1 MNPKDIDLN
10 PFPNVGNNP
19 FYNKEFAIGNMLP
32 QINLTDNDTICRSI
46 RPYVKDPTYMFELL
60 DKINLETIQES
71 SGDTRKYP
79 VYIMLMHSGTALSS
93 AIKGIT
99 HSEFS
104 HSSISFDESMTM
116 MYSFGRKADL
126 NPFIGGFK
134 SENINSEFF
143 QSRDIPYALY
153 VIPCT
158 ADQIRLMKQRLDF
171 FVKNQS
177 KFKYDFTGLF
187 KNYFGI
193 VDNPEYKWFCSR
205 FVADIINSGY
215 PNSQPIKNPSLVKPE
230 DFKNMQFATY
240 VTGGNLKDYNPA
252 KVKQIANKIIN
263 NQSQIMTETTMKSI
277 VDDNHKQKG
286 KLKLSSFKKIRLTDD
301 LRKKYSADYKF
312 LKHFYG
318 ADETHETYAWFDK
331 EELVGAICVSQPDK
345 KFDGQIWLSDFEIT
359 PKYRGY
365 GLSSQI
371 LDFACTTCKV
381 DALGVAHDNEIA
393 RKLYEKHGFKY
404 GDKVGKQA
412 KAGTNLLMYKE
423 SMENIFEKAVK
434 RINDK
439 GEKIPEVCPKCG
451 SKIGLYLKGEPV
463 WLCSNKDCN
472 KYFGTLPCNI
482 NESTHSAGLVFLSQA
497 SDWGENVISPRI
509 PDNYMT
515 QNGFED
521 NKTPRVCFST
531 SVSKALRA
539 LSQKCSGME
548 LYVYTVD
555 DGYKVI
561 TPTVSQVP
569 DVELTDERWICKPC
583 ALYRVGKIKVIGP
596 ARSPG
601 LPYKYGNKTAKLYDW
616 TWKWL
621 EYDGEDP
628 CNGKPL
634 IVAESVKRS
643 ELPDSVFGI
652 PKERKY
658 PMPDEKHTRSA
669 MKLFNH
675 CEKKYEE
682 ELAKHIIKNIKK
694 YNIDPSFVGPKNR
707 LRKYLIKANLI
718 TEGVKV
724 MEDTNPILDRMM
736 YEFFGETTPKSDA
749 DILFEKYFGEASKS
763 EDIECVP
770 DKIEPMVKKLENKK
784 YRVKYA
790 SPGHANTK
798 FDNDKNKDGVI
809 NGKMV
814 STGRIIFER
823 DYHFDGTPDGWE
835 WKTLSNGFKALYVK
849 PFSYNGNDGKEN
861 EAFHKWQNDYLSNLN
876 KWIESL
882 PMMDSEN
889 PRNKPEKDS
898 EK

>member
-32 QINLTDNDTICRSI
+32 QINLTDSDTICRSI
-46 RPYVKDPTYMFELL
+46 RPYAKDPTYMFELL

-143 QSRDIPYALY
+143 QNRDIPYALY

-193 VDNPEYKWFCSR
+193 IDNPEYKWFCSR

-286 KLKLSSFKKIRLTDD
+286 KLKLSSFKKIRLTND

-439 GEKIPEVCPKCG
+439 GDKIPEVCPKCG

-482 NESTHSAGLVFLSQA
+482 NESSSA
-497 SDWGENVISPRI
+497 DWPKITAKEKSSI
-509 PDNYMT
+509 
-515 QNGFED
+515 
-521 NKTPRVCFST
+521 NKNDS
-531 SVSKALRA
+531 
-539 LSQKCSGME
+539 LSQKAVDIIFYNSDNEKIGE
-548 LYVYTVD
+548 ASVSSIDTDTPYAYNLEVYSKFRGQHYGHSIMD
-555 DGYKVI
+555 YLMKKYKVAELSVKPDNEKAI
-561 TPTVSQVP
+561 NLYKKHGFRVRKSYEWNKEKLLDMVSSYWH
-569 DVELTDERWICKPC
+569 ESSIE
-583 ALYRVGKIKVIGP
+583 
-596 ARSPG
+596 
-601 LPYKYGNKTAKLYDW
+601 
-616 TWKWL
+616 
-621 EYDGEDP
+621 
-628 CNGKPL
+628 
-634 IVAESVKRS
+634 ESVKRS
-643 ELPDSVFGI
+643 ELSDDVFGI
-652 PKERKY
+652 PEERKY

-694 YNIDPSFVGPKNR
+694 YNIDPSFIGPKNR
-707 LRKYLIKANLI
+707 LMKYLIKANLI

-823 DYHFDGTPDGWE
+823 DYHFDGTPEGWE

-849 PFSYNGNDGKEN
+849 PFSYNGSDGKEN

-889 PRNKPEKDS
+889 PRNKPEEDS